1 MKLITRDDVLCC
13 GLSIYHIERKILEND
28 EIFQDGTHIIY
39 VNSKKQ
45 EDTEL
50 GRLMHDLHCK
60 DAKDMHSEILAKR
73 VYELKE
79 TPKGVENMCREME
92 ELLNEGMEI
101 GKLEKSKE
109 TATELYKIGME
120 IEKIAEILKISPT
133 DVQKWISETK

>member
-1 MKLITRDDVLCC
+1 
-13 GLSIYHIERKILEND
+13 
-28 EIFQDGTHIIY
+28 
-39 VNSKKQ
+39 
-45 EDTEL
+45 
-50 GRLMHDLHCK
+50 
-60 DAKDMHSEILAKR
+60 MHSEILAKR

-120 IEKIAEILKISPT
+120 MGKIAEILKISPT